1 MKIEH
6 VAYDGRFFC
15 SYSKPLMRLAR
26 ERVKSRTKTI
36 EMRKS
41 NGANNG
47 LNLTHLAV
55 TNTFVRLVV
64 RSQ

>member
-1 MKIEH
+1 M
-6 VAYDGRFFC
+6 
-15 SYSKPLMRLAR
+15 SLAR

-55 TNTFVRLVV
+55 TSTFVRLVV
-64 RSQ
+64 RSQLIV